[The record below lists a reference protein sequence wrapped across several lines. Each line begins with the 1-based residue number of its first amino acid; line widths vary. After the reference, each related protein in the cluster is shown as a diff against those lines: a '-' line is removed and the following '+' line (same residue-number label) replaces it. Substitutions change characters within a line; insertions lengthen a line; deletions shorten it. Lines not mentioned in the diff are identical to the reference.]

1 MTHQKWCI
9 VQQALNFSDMEIGAI
24 IDDFQNMTGINKAA
38 GHVEWDAILGYD
50 PRLANSIGTFGWA
63 APWGNLSGGAQ
74 QMTTKLSYAKMLEL
88 GIIRELIDSVSDGLK
103 IDGFQEV

>member
-50 PRLANSIGTFGWA
+50 PRLANS
-63 APWGNLSGGAQ
+63 GNQALFP
-74 QMTTKLSYAKMLEL
+74 
-88 GIIRELIDSVSDGLK
+88 SVQFRSHARSPDLRR
-103 IDGFQEV
+103 Q